1 MNNVQYTELKA
12 QPYLINRIFNK
23 EERKLMVSLRSRCH
37 SAKMNFQKLHKGD
50 LKCLLGCNANED
62 QVHIFTQCQDIE
74 ISLRNTV
81 PYEDIF
87 KDIMV
92 QKTAIETFLKVDK
105 RRQLRLNPPG
115 EISARTRAQ
124 QSFYRVLVPQIFLQ
138 RMYKIYK
145 N

>member
-1 MNNVQYTELKA
+1 M
-12 QPYLINRIFNK
+12 
-23 EERKLMVSLRSRCH
+23 
-37 SAKMNFQKLHKGD
+37 
-50 LKCLLGCNANED
+50 LGCNANED

-81 PYEDIF
+81 TYEDIF

-124 QSFYRVLVPQIFLQ
+124 
-138 RMYKIYK
+138 
-145 N
+145 